1 MGFQV
6 IRTKENGNLAY
17 VNEKSEQ
24 FGTFPF
30 FSDNK
35 RVQGP
40 WSTYGLD
47 GAPGRSF
54 FYFTTNGITNPTLH
68 IRPGE
73 VQRWRLLNAS
83 SDNTLLVALQGHGLN
98 IIAMDGITVANMYRL
113 KQGEPVVM
121 GPGQR
126 MDVLVKA
133 GSANTYRLQA
143 LDPGVPENSASV
155 SPSGIDKDL
164 RVSRHSE
171 DFPRPCGSDVGSP
184 APGMPSMAPSVSD
197 EDPCAGPH
205 PTRLAYPVTLATV
218 IVDGAPLDMK
228 LPVGP
233 LPVPTGL
240 PSVAKML
247 AKIPDAVRHVAFE
260 ICGNIKPFL
269 NRPGFRLPS
278 CGWYYAKYDA
288 AYWGGTPFNSL
299 LMLRDDDDKGKPTG
313 DKEMP
318 RIDFKKD
325 GLFNPDR
332 PLFSHM
338 IAGNY
343 EEWTVTNRSFT
354 DHPFHIHQNHFLLT
368 KINNKTL
375 ATPEWHDTILVPG
388 AVPQPD
394 GGVPN
399 INKDVSFG
407 SITFRT
413 YLNPRTVGCFVMHC
427 HALTHEDLGMMQ
439 RLDIRPAAGQPS
451 NCMPD
456 VMDH

>member
-1 MGFQV
+1 
-6 IRTKENGNLAY
+6 
-17 VNEKSEQ
+17 
-24 FGTFPF
+24 
-30 FSDNK
+30 
-35 RVQGP
+35 
-40 WSTYGLD
+40 
-47 GAPGRSF
+47 
-54 FYFTTNGITNPTLH
+54 
-68 IRPGE
+68 
-73 VQRWRLLNAS
+73 
-83 SDNTLLVALQGHGLN
+83 
-98 IIAMDGITVANMYRL
+98 
-113 KQGEPVVM
+113 
-121 GPGQR
+121 
-126 MDVLVKA
+126 
-133 GSANTYRLQA
+133 
-143 LDPGVPENSASV
+143 
-155 SPSGIDKDL
+155 
-164 RVSRHSE
+164 
-171 DFPRPCGSDVGSP
+171 
-184 APGMPSMAPSVSD
+184 MAPSVSD
-197 EDPCAGPH
+197 VDPCAGPH

-228 LPVGP
+228 LAVGP

-299 LMLRDDDDKGKPTG
+299 LMLRDDDDKGKPTN

-332 PLFSHM
+332 PLFRDM

-394 GGVPN
+394 GSVPN
-399 INKDVSFG
+399 INKDVSFV
-407 SITFRT
+407 SIAFRT
-413 YLNPRTVGCFVMHC
+413 YFNPRTAGCFVIHC
-427 HALTHEDLGMMQ
+427 HPLPHEDLVMMQ
-439 RLDIRPAAGQPS
+439 RLDILPAAGQPS
-451 NCMPD
+451 NCKPE